1 MKSLQ
6 INVRFYGTYGY
17 VSIHILL
24 HMLVLLHV
32 NNFFSGIYV
41 RLFKFREDFYSQVF
55 NFAIFLQS
63 RKTRNLNLLPR
74 SQSVL
79 RWTLG
84 RGKSRYEIS
93 LLQKKERFIVFL
105 FFQIISFTAIDQ
117 SPGPVGNSSRAN
129 RIRRGAG
136 ARSVRCGLQSNA
148 LGKSWDRGV

>member
-1 MKSLQ
+1 M
-6 INVRFYGTYGY
+6 
-17 VSIHILL
+17 SIHILL

-41 RLFKFREDFYSQVF
+41 RLFKFREDFYSLVF

-105 FFQIISFTAIDQ
+105 FFQIISFTAIGQ
-117 SPGPVGNSSRAN
+117 CPGRGGNSSRAN
-129 RIRRGAG
+129 RIAG
-136 ARSVRCGLQSNA
+136 VKILRESRYTG
-148 LGKSWDRGV
+148 SWVEQRFIPEFLSSSKFQDFSSFLRWIRN